1 VEQFTPEKF
10 LVLVVDDISR
20 NIQVVVDILDDLGYA
35 TTFATSGKQALE
47 RVETAKPDL
56 ILLDLMMPEI
66 DGIEVCKIL
75 KSNPEYLDIPVIF
88 LTASHETEH
97 LLQAFE
103 AGAVDYITKPFNA
116 PELVARVHTHLELK
130 QTRDNLGKTLIEL
143 KQSREEA
150 LEAARIKSQFLAN
163 MSHEIRTPMNAVL
176 GMTELL
182 LKTPINEQ
190 QLDFLQTLKS
200 SGEDLLMIINDILDF
215 SKLEA
220 GEMRLEK
227 KEFGLKNVIE
237 QIFNLLGPQV
247 ANKKIQLS
255 YEISS
260 DTPTFLI
267 GDASR
272 LRQILLNLLG
282 NGIKFTDQGK
292 VYLKISLKNIRHENE
307 SLATLH
313 FMIQDT
319 GIGID
324 SQNQKKLFQSFSQ
337 IDNSSTRQYGG
348 TGLGL
353 AICKQLVQLMEG
365 QIGVDSVINQGSS
378 FWFTATFKLST
389 NEMIEEE
396 VLARL
401 PIANIEE
408 KAPDFHYDKL
418 LIVED
423 TLINQK
429 VLLNQLQ
436 LLGYQADCVRN
447 GQEALEILA
456 DLDYD
461 LIFMDCQMPI
471 LDGYK
476 TTETLREWEA
486 KDSNSQPYH
495 RTIIGLTAYAM
506 QGDREKCLASGMDD
520 YLSKPVSIENLALIL
535 NKWLNNSRQKSLN
548 LTLQDLANNSS
559 ISSSNTTTLELDLWD
574 VQRFYEVIGG
584 DREFGESIMTMFLE
598 DVEIYLREMK
608 TYFQDQDSKNLA
620 SKAHQI
626 KGSASNLGLIK
637 LAELAHQL
645 EKKGSAENLDG
656 VELILKQLD
665 QVFRQ
670 VKESELP
677 IPEL

>member
-1 VEQFTPEKF
+1 VERFAPEKF
-10 LVLVVDDISR
+10 LILVVDDISR

-56 ILLDLMMPEI
+56 ILLDFMMPEM
-66 DGIEVCKIL
+66 DGVEVCKIL
-75 KSNPEYLDIPVIF
+75 KSQPEYQDIPVIF

-130 QTRDNLGKTLIEL
+130 QTRDNLRKTLIEL
-143 KQSREEA
+143 QKSREDA

-227 KEFGLKNVIE
+227 KEFSLQNVIE
-237 QIFNLLGPQV
+237 PIFNLLKPQ
-247 ANKKIQLS
+247 ASHKNLQLS
-255 YEISS
+255 YEISP
-260 DTPTFLI
+260 DIPQFLI
-267 GDASR
+267 GDPSR

-282 NGIKFTDQGK
+282 NGIKFTDHGR
-292 VYLKISLKNIRHENE
+292 VNLKISLKDLFDDPEP
-307 SLATLH
+307 SVTLY
-313 FMIQDT
+313 FVIQDT

-337 IDNSSTRQYGG
+337 IDDSTTRQYGG

-353 AICKQLVQLMEG
+353 AICKQLVQLMKG
-365 QIGVDSVINQGSS
+365 QIGVDSNLNQGSD
-378 FWFTATFKLST
+378 FWFTATFKLSNST
-389 NEMIEEE
+389 DFDLKNEE
-396 VLARL
+396 LL
-401 PIANIEE
+401 PFIIPKFEE
-408 KAPDFHYDKL
+408 KDTSLKDYQL

-436 LLGYQADCVRN
+436 ILGYQADCVRN
-447 GQEALEILA
+447 GQEALEVLTYA
-456 DLDYD
+456 HYD
-461 LIFMDCQMPI
+461 LIFMDCQMPV

-476 TTETLREWEA
+476 TTQTLREWEDQKTDA
-486 KDSNSQPYH
+486 EPYH

-506 QGDREKCLASGMDD
+506 QGDREKCLAAGMDD
-520 YLSKPVSIENLALIL
+520 YLSKPVSIESLALIL
-535 NKWLNNSRQKSLN
+535 QKWLKPFDQNRVDSKSENSNIHVSVASETEVVRS
-548 LTLQDLANNSS
+548 
-559 ISSSNTTTLELDLWD
+559 DLWD
-574 VQRFYEVIGG
+574 LKRFHEVIGG
-584 DREFGESIMTMFLE
+584 DLEFGRSIIEMFLE
-598 DVEIYLREMK
+598 DLVTNLADLKKYLQSHDAQNM
-608 TYFQDQDSKNLA
+608 A

-626 KGSASNLGLIK
+626 KGSAANLGFVK
-637 LAELAHQL
+637 LSEIAQQL
-645 EKKGSAENLDG
+645 EKKGFDQNWDDVDL
-656 VELILKQLD
+656 LIDQLEA
-665 QVFRQ
+665 VFLQ
-670 VKESELP
+670 VKELP
-677 IPEL
+677 ITN